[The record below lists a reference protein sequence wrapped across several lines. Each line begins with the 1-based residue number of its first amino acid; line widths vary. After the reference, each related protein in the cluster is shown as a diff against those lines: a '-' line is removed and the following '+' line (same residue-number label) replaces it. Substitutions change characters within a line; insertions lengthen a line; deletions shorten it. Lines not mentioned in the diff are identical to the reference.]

1 MLPRVIKACLY
12 PNGHFGLIT
21 GRRRRNKHSIDR
33 YGGDQCLIVP
43 RDSTCGDHGPAIYVK
58 DGLGD
63 WALIQPPPPIPV
75 DAVIDFDKLRTSIG
89 ASQAEVRRRIREPLN
104 QKDKGIWFV
113 DNVVPTYLRHLILT
127 RLDAIANAPN
137 KDFHPG
143 TDHMVQ
149 DLIHPSLFSYIE
161 GVSPLIDAT
170 TCPKRKHPTIQAQS
184 NTHSVSSINS
194 MGREYDRQEE
204 ESKYQWLPSQFYVSP
219 KGSVKIKSYV
229 NNLDEAENSDLYKG
243 IELLFELFLPMF
255 ENILPGKQLR
265 GRELQVIVKAVNY
278 VIQPKG
284 HMYEGVWHVEGLAQ
298 EHILASGLYYYSTSS
313 CLKDG
318 GLEFRPIRRERELNP
333 TPAGEM
339 IDEEDVDYHVFEDIR
354 AYRTDARREPR
365 SNQSRLATLRR
376 REWLRVRSMVGSVP
390 TLENRLL
397 VFPNN
402 LQHKVSGIVNDS
414 ENEVGTRKTFM
425 FFLVDPDVDIISTR
439 DVHKQQWDKLRPVQ
453 RATLNEVAQNI
464 IGRSLP
470 AEILDEI
477 INRAK
482 RGLTIAEAR
491 AHRLQLIKDRH
502 MKFECDNDDY
512 S

>member
-12 PNGHFGLIT
+12 PKGHLMLIS
-21 GRRRRNKHSIDR
+21 GRRRRNKHSSD
-33 YGGDQCLIVP
+33 GGDQCLMVP
-43 RDSTCGDHGPAIYVK
+43 RDSTSVDHGPAIYVK
-58 DGLGD
+58 DGLGE
-63 WALIQPPPPIPV
+63 WALMQPPPPIPV
-75 DAVIDFDKLRTSIG
+75 DAVIDFEKLRNSIG
-89 ASQAEVRRRIREPLN
+89 ASQAEVRRRIREPLT
-104 QKDKGIWFV
+104 QKGKGIYFV

-127 RLDAIANAPN
+127 RLDSIANKPN

-161 GVSPLIDAT
+161 GVSPIIDPA
-170 TCPKRKHPTIQAQS
+170 TCPKKKHSTQNNCP
-184 NTHSVSSINS
+184 NSVSSINS
-194 MGREYDRQEE
+194 MGREFERQEE

-219 KGSVKIKSYV
+219 KGSVKVKSYI
-229 NNLDEAENSDLYKG
+229 NNLDEATNRDLYTG

-255 ENILPGKQLR
+255 ENILPEKQLR

-284 HMYEGVWHVEGLAQ
+284 HMYEGVWHVDGLGH
-298 EHILASGLYYYSTSS
+298 EHILASGLYYYSTSP

-339 IDEEDVDYHVFEDIR
+339 IEEEEDMDYHVFDDIR
-354 AYRTDARREPR
+354 GAYRTDTRREPR

-390 TLENRLL
+390 TPENRLL

-402 LQHKVSGIVNDS
+402 LQHKVSGIVNDA
-414 ENEVGTRKTFM
+414 ENEVGRRKTLM
-425 FFLVDPDVDIISTR
+425 FFLVDPDVDIVSTR
-439 DVHKQQWDKLRPVQ
+439 DVYEQQWDKLRPQQ
-453 RATLNEVAQNI
+453 RATLNEVAHKI
-464 IGRSLP
+464 IGRSFP
-470 AEILDEI
+470 VEILDEI
-477 INRAK
+477 ISRAK
-482 RGLTIAEAR
+482 RGLTMAEAR